1 MGHRITRLGL
11 SADKLQRMLPRRS
24 EEMKSANGNSPD
36 ITNLKPCDYQAF
48 FEALESP
55 SSPTEALRVAFLR
68 QKESLGDPDANPPF
82 RD

>member
-1 MGHRITRLGL
+1 
-11 SADKLQRMLPRRS
+11 
-24 EEMKSANGNSPD
+24 MKSANGNSPD

-68 QKESLGDPDANPPF
+68 QKESLGDPDANTPF
-82 RD
+82 PD